1 MARGSSVSDNGK
13 KYLLWD
19 FGNTI
24 AQLKQSWAQLALEIV
39 EPYASQET
47 RSLEVVQAEFSK
59 GFPWR
64 KPEQSHTHIQNA
76 DEWWQHLFFPMF
88 RQVLVLLEVHESRF
102 DDLSARFR
110 QACLSPETWEVYSNV
125 DPTLET
131 LSSLGWTHVIVSNHV
146 PELETLVERLGLRQH
161 FERVF
166 TSGIIGF
173 EKPNPKFFEFVL
185 NRLDRAEQTW
195 MIGDN
200 HAHDIVGAAQFNIPG
215 ILIGDPRDGVQYAC
229 PDLDSVV
236 NIVQNGVTCV

>member
-1 MARGSSVSDNGK
+1 MARGSSVNHNGK

-24 AQLKQSWAQLALEIV
+24 VQLKQSWAQLALEIV
-39 EPYASQET
+39 QPDASQVT
-47 RSLEVVQAEFSK
+47 RSLEVVQAEFAK

-76 DEWWQHLFFPMF
+76 DEWWQYLFFPMF
-88 RQVLVLLEVHESRF
+88 RRILVLFEVHESRF

-110 QACLSPETWEVYSNV
+110 QACLSPETWEVYPDV
-125 DPTLET
+125 RPTLET

-146 PELETLVERLGLRQH
+146 PELETLLERLGLRHH
-161 FERVF
+161 FEQVF

-185 NRLDRAEQTW
+185 NRLDRAEQMW

-200 HAHDIVGAAQFNIPG
+200 HAHDIVGAAQFGIPG
-215 ILIGDPRDGVQYAC
+215 ILIGKPRDGVQYAC
-229 PDLDSVV
+229 PDLEGVIK
-236 NIVQNGVTCV
+236 IVREARV